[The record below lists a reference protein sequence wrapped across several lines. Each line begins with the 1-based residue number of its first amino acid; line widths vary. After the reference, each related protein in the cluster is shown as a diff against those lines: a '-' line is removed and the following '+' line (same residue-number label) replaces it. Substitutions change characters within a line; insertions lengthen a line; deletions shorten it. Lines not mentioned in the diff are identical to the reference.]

1 MKKTQFETIDNF
13 CGIAEMEHEGRQLYI
28 ATVSNHSDNHDA
40 GYIVGCGDDKTEA
53 LKMALCRLAK
63 HIRKK
68 TSMYEE
74 LQAEVANLANSTP
87 LGMDD
92 YLLAPIDFAVP
103 KKIMSMNKQVP
114 FHFDE
119 AV

>member
-13 CGIAEMEHEGRQLYI
+13 CGIAEMEHEGKQVYI
-28 ATVSNHSDNHDA
+28 ATVSNQSDNHDV
-40 GYIVGCGDDKTEA
+40 GYIVGCGNDKTEA
-53 LKMALCRLAK
+53 LKMALSRLAK

-68 TSMYEE
+68 ASLYEE
-74 LQAEVANLANSTP
+74 LQAEMANLATCTP

-103 KKIMSMNKQVP
+103 KRIMNMNKQVP